1 MVWCVLDTVVELVI
15 EEKAKA
21 FGFLSIH
28 YCQFLALQLSSRENT
43 IGKLGNDKQQ
53 LLHMVSVPK
62 RNTAKKN
69 FVLQSCNSLLCVA
82 VPTEFSS
89 KTLTCIPDIC
99 HGSHGYIRV
108 NFFWPV

>member
-62 RNTAKKN
+62 RNTAKKKLCCKVATHC
-69 FVLQSCNSLLCVA
+69 FVLQSLQSFPPKL
-82 VPTEFSS
+82 
-89 KTLTCIPDIC
+89 
-99 HGSHGYIRV
+99 
-108 NFFWPV
+108 